1 MTKIT
6 VKTTE
11 EREVKFLRVDAG
23 VRYWEDGE
31 VNGEADDDENPKM
44 PFAVEGRWIPV
55 IELETGRIL
64 DWPEGVT
71 ASVHYKVC
79 DDGVYTLLDA
89 DKNPVKAH
97 DGYVPPIM
105 CPKYNGFGD
114 YIIMDIGPDG
124 VIADWVVDLERFQ
137 EDEE

>member
-1 MTKIT
+1 MTKTTI
-6 VKTTE
+6 KTTE

-23 VRYWEDGE
+23 VRYWEDGT
-31 VNGEADDDENPKM
+31 VNGEPDDDENPAM
-44 PFAVEGRWIPV
+44 PFAIEERWIPV

-89 DKNPVKAH
+89 DMNPVKVH

-105 CPKYNGFGD
+105 SPEGAGYGD

-124 VIADWVVDLERFQ
+124 VIADWIVDLERFE
-137 EDEE
+137 EDE

>member
-23 VRYWEDGE
+23 VRYWEDGT
-31 VNGEADDDENPKM
+31 VNGDADDDDNPKM
-44 PFAVEGRWIPV
+44 PFAVDGRWIPV

-64 DWPEGVT
+64 DWPEVVT

-89 DKNPVKAH
+89 DKNPVKVH
-97 DGYVPPIM
+97 DGYVPAIL
-105 CPKYNGFGD
+105 CPKDEGYGD

-124 VIADWVVDLERFQ
+124 VIADWAVDLEQFQ